1 MRPVRRVQK
10 PTPSASLQPNHT
22 MRSSLLLIR
31 VLALSAL
38 LAFTAQAAD
47 ANKKTY
53 DLPAGDAAGVL
64 KQFSTVSGFET
75 LYAADALRGVRTAA
89 LKGDFTPKEA
99 LDSLLAD
106 TGLTATQ
113 DAKTGAFAVIKE
125 GATEKN
131 DPSRRAENSAA
142 AGAAVTKP
150 IPLEPAV
157 KMEEIQV
164 LGSRIRT
171 TEIAGPSPVSTY
183 DRDFIE
189 ATGAMTLSDFLNK
202 IPQTYSGIASGRSSA
217 PDEFNPDFGQKTE
230 TTTPAINIALGV
242 SDMAPAQTGVSGVSL
257 RGLGAG
263 STLVLVD
270 GRRAAT
276 SGNGN
281 KGSDTREGF
290 VDLNTIPLGMIDH
303 VEVTTDGASAIY
315 GADAVAGVI
324 NIILKKN
331 YQGSEIASN
340 YSASEHGGGGERNL
354 TLNHGF
360 VTGKLSG
367 SVALTFYNRQNVAA
381 SDRAFSRHQDH
392 SGVLGGTNLTTGTTF
407 QGRNFTLNYG
417 YPAVIQASGGVVS
430 GNFDA
435 IPGIRVVEVPVG
447 TTTTPTLAQFV
458 QITTPAPGATVVNS
472 SAQRRGNTSTFLD
485 LAPEAER
492 RGANVDLKYK
502 FNDNIEAFG
511 SYRTNDSRSYIRSQP
526 TTSLTGSFGAA
537 VTLPAAFNPF
547 NQNVTVGMILADW
560 GSSSQRVRTLAD
572 AAVGGLRGKVK
583 SWEWELGYSWQKQ
596 DVRQITRSFN
606 GAPFANLLINPDPT
620 LRYNPFVD
628 LYAAGTK
635 SQAALLEPLSVY
647 PELYSISKT
656 KGVDFS
662 ADGPLF
668 TYRGGI
674 VKIAVGGSSETSD
687 VWSRTTSFSAVL
699 VPVATVA
706 TVSGGQKS
714 TAEFAELYVP
724 VFGKSNS
731 APLLQRLDFQV
742 AGRNEKNGPFTKAVP
757 KYGVSWSPVQSL
769 LVRGSWSQGF
779 RAPGPTEYLVVNP
792 NQTLTLTDPLRNPP
806 STPGVIVTRGSNPD
820 PKPESSDNSFVGLV
834 YEPKFAKGLNFQVNY
849 YDTKQKDVLQI
860 LTAQTILNNEALFPD
875 RVTRATPT
883 ATDIAL
889 NQPGQV
895 TGISQIFVNF
905 GKIVNRSMDLTA
917 DYTLPWERYGS
928 FRLQVAANRNLESTR
943 QIAPGQPAVV
953 LDGDTG
959 APPKWKIN
967 ASLFWRK
974 GSWNASAF
982 LWHLDG
988 FNTNN
993 AGSNS
998 VANTATVIY
1007 LPTPAVAKL
1016 DLRLG
1021 YNFKQGIV
1029 RGYGKN
1035 VRLSLG
1041 VNNVLDKQPPFSD
1054 TLWGYNAGLHSQLM
1068 MGRTY
1073 ELSLAIPF

>member
-1 MRPVRRVQK
+1 MR
-10 PTPSASLQPNHT
+10 TL
-22 MRSSLLLIR
+22 SSVLR
-31 VLALSAL
+31 VLTLVVVLAISAR
-38 LAFTAQAAD
+38 AAD
-47 ANKKTY
+47 ESKKAY
-53 DLPAGDAAGVL
+53 DLPAGDAVSAL
-64 KQFSTVSGFET
+64 KQFSALSGRET
-75 LYAADALRGVRTAA
+75 LFAADAVRGVKTAA
-89 LKGDFTPKEA
+89 LKGEFTPKEA
-99 LDSLLAD
+99 LERLLAE
-106 TGLTATQ
+106 TGLVATQ
-113 DAKTGAFAVIKE
+113 DAKTGAFAVTKP
-125 GATEKN
+125 GAPEKN
-131 DPSRRAENSAA
+131 DPSRRAESSAA
-142 AGAAVTKP
+142 AAIKAL
-150 IPLEPAV
+150 PLEPAV

-242 SDMAPAQTGVSGVSL
+242 SDTAPAQTGVSGVSL

-281 KGSDTREGF
+281 KGSDTRQGF

-331 YQGSEIASN
+331 YQGTEITSN
-340 YSASEHGGGGERNL
+340 YSATEHGGGRERNL
-354 TLNHGF
+354 TVNHGF

-367 SVALTFYNRQNVAA
+367 SVALTVYDRQNVAA

-392 SGVLGGTNLTTGTTF
+392 SGTTVGTLVSTGATF
-407 QGRNFTLNYG
+407 QGRNFSLNYG
-417 YPAVIQASGGVVS
+417 YPAVVQAAGGTVA

-435 IPGIRVVEVPVG
+435 IPGVRVVAVPLG
-447 TTTTPTLAQFV
+447 TTATPTPSQFTP
-458 QITTPAPGATVVNS
+458 ITTPAPGQTVVNS
-472 SAQRRGNTSTFLD
+472 SAQRRGNTSAFLD
-485 LAPEAER
+485 LAPEAQR

-502 FNDNIEAFG
+502 FNDKIEAFG
-511 SYRTNDSRSYIRSQP
+511 SYRTNESRSYIRSQP

-537 VTLPAAFNPF
+537 VTVPAAFNPF

-560 GSSSQRVRTLAD
+560 GSSSQRVRTVAD
-572 AAVGGLRGKVK
+572 AAVGGLRGRLN
-583 SWEWELGYSWQKQ
+583 SWAWELGYSWQKQ
-596 DVRQITRSFN
+596 NVRQTTRGFN
-606 GAPFANLLINPDPT
+606 GTPFANLLINPDPN
-620 LRYNPFVD
+620 LRFNPFVD
-628 LYAAGTK
+628 FYAAGTK
-635 SQAALLEPLSVY
+635 SQTALLEPLSLY
-647 PELYSISKT
+647 PEVYSISKN
-656 KGVDFS
+656 KSLDFN

-668 TYRGGI
+668 SYRGGT
-674 VKIAVGGSSETSD
+674 VKVAFGGSTANSD
-687 VWSRTTSFSAVL
+687 IWSRTTNFSAVL

-706 TVSGGQKS
+706 TVTGGQKS

-724 VFGKSNS
+724 VFGKPNA
-731 APLLQRLDFQV
+731 APLLERLDFQL
-742 AGRNEKNGPFTKAVP
+742 AGRHEENGPFTKSVP
-757 KYGVSWSPVQSL
+757 KYGVSWSPVKSL

-779 RAPGPTEYLVVNP
+779 RAPGPTEYLVVTP
-792 NQTLTLTDPLRNPP
+792 NQTLTLTDPRRNPP
-806 STPGVIVTRGSNPD
+806 STPGVVISRGSNPN
-820 PKPESSDNSFVGLV
+820 PKPESSDNSFLGLV
-834 YEPKFAKGLNFQVNY
+834 YEPTFAKGLNFQLNY
-849 YDTKQKDVLQI
+849 YDTKQRDVLQI
-860 LTAQTILNNEALFPD
+860 ITAQNILNNESLFPD
-875 RVTRATPT
+875 RVTRAAPT
-883 ATDIAL
+883 AADIAL

-905 GKIVNRSMDLTA
+905 GRVVNRSMDLA
-917 DYTLPWERYGS
+917 LDYTVPWENYGR
-928 FRLQVAANRNLESTR
+928 FRVQVAASRNLESTR

-953 LDGDTG
+953 LDDDTG
-959 APPKWKIN
+959 SPPKWKFN

-988 FNTNN
+988 FKTNN

-998 VANTATVIY
+998 VANTAAAIY
-1007 LPTPAVAKL
+1007 FPTPAVAKL

-1021 YNFKQGIV
+1021 YTFKQGIV

-1041 VNNVLDKQPPFSD
+1041 VNNVMDKQPPFSD

-1073 ELSLAIPF
+1073 EVSLAIPF